1 MKILFVKA
9 CVREESRT
17 LKLAHYLLDK
27 LDGEVEEVNL
37 NEEKLLSLDRQRL
50 EKRMALQSAG
60 DYSDAIFD
68 KARQFA
74 GADTIVIA
82 APYWDLSFPAVLK
95 TYFELIC
102 AIGITF
108 DYNEQE
114 MPYSLC
120 RCSRLIYVTTAGGK
134 IVSDE
139 FGFGYA
145 AEDIFRC
152 RDCGPDQGPGA
163 RPGGSGSGEDHA
175 GSLQRNRC
183 IYFPGTVG
191 TAPGL

>member
-1 MKILFVKA
+1 MKILFVNA

-17 LKLAHYLLDK
+17 LRLARHLLEK
-27 LDGEVEEVNL
+27 LDGQVEEVDL
-37 NEEKLLSLDRQRL
+37 NEEKLCALDGQRL
-50 EKRMALQSAG
+50 EKRMALQGAG

-74 GADTIVIA
+74 RADTVVIA
-82 APYWDLSFPAVLK
+82 APYWDLSFPAILK

-108 DYNEQE
+108 DYNEKE
-114 MPYSLC
+114 MPYPLC

-139 FGFGYA
+139 FGFGYVSCLMRTFFGVRRA
-145 AEDIFRC
+145 DLIKAEGLDLAGA
-152 RDCGPDQGPGA
+152 DPDRIMRGA
-163 RPGGSGSGEDHA
+163 YDEIDSYISREW
-175 GSLQRNRC
+175 
-183 IYFPGTVG
+183 
-191 TAPGL
+191 